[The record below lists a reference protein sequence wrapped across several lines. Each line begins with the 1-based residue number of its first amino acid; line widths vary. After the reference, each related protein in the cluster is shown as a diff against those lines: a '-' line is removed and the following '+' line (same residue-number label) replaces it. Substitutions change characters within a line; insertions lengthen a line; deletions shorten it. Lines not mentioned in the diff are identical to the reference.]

1 MVNLPGR
8 QVQQQLPGYYT
19 PAEVAEAV
27 NRVSG
32 HPISV
37 YTILHGISGRR
48 DSIVLFAYKSQ
59 GRYWIP
65 TDLAHQFIN
74 TGYGYPDPMPR
85 PHVREL
91 PGYFTPAEIAKRLGV
106 TSLTVLHAVRGRPD
120 RSKPP
125 ILSAHLAQNRYW
137 IPDQAA
143 EEFIRSRQTNVIVP
157 FPREQR
163 SLDPDPS

>member
-1 MVNLPGR
+1 MVNLLGR

-19 PAEVAEAV
+19 PAEVAETV
-27 NRVSG
+27 NRVAG
-32 HPISV
+32 RPISV

-65 TDLAHQFIN
+65 TDLAHHFIN
-74 TGYGYPDPMPR
+74 TGYGYPNEAPK
-85 PHVREL
+85 PHLREL
-91 PGYFTPAEIAKRLGV
+91 PGYYTPAEIAKELGV

-120 RSKPP
+120 RGKPS
-125 ILSAHLAQNRYW
+125 ILNAYLAQNRYW

-143 EEFIRSRQTNVIVP
+143 EEFIRSRQTDIIVH
-157 FPREQR
+157 FPRFKS
-163 SLDPDPS
+163 SLESDLS